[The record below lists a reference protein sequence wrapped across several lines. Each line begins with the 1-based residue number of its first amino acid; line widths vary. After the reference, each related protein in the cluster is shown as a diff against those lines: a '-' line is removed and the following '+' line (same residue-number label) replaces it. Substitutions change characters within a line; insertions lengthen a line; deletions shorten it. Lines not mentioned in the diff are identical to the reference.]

1 MENHHLGKTGELSPN
16 RQKEGEKAVNKPL
29 TFKELLRQDVKNVFL
44 NPAEFGEEHIVNGE
58 KMLIIIDDN
67 ELTEREKRMKS
78 NMDGMY
84 KKQTLVYVSALDF
97 GPLPGV
103 GKPVKIDGITFI
115 VADSLNEGGVY
126 SLHLEANKS

>member
-1 MENHHLGKTGELSPN
+1 MH
-16 RQKEGEKAVNKPL
+16 KPL
-29 TFKELLRQDVKNVFL
+29 TFKEIMRRDVKTVFL
-44 NPAEFGEEHIVNGE
+44 NPAEFGERHIVNG
-58 KMLIIIDDN
+58 KSMLIIIDDN

-78 NMDGMY
+78 HMDGIY
-84 KKQTLVYVSALDF
+84 KKQTLVYVSAIDF

-103 GKPVKIDGITFI
+103 GKPVKVDGVTFI

>member
-1 MENHHLGKTGELSPN
+1 M
-16 RQKEGEKAVNKPL
+16 RKPL
-29 TFKELLRQDVKNVFL
+29 TFKELLRQDVKTVFL
-44 NPAEFGEEHIVNGE
+44 NPAEFGEEHAVNG
-58 KMLIIIDDN
+58 KPMMIIIDDN

-78 NMDGMY
+78 NMDGIY

-103 GKPVKIDGITFI
+103 GKPVKIDGATFI
-115 VADSLNEGGVY
+115 VTDSLNEGGVY

>member
-1 MENHHLGKTGELSPN
+1 M
-16 RQKEGEKAVNKPL
+16 NKPL

-44 NPAEFGEEHIVNGE
+44 NPAEFGKEHIVNGE
-58 KMLIIIDDN
+58 KMMIIIDDN

-78 NMDGMY
+78 HMDGMY